1 MKELDIAKPP
11 PQLYNANDDAG
22 RKEDD
27 SDIMASTVRCISID
41 HLQQV

>member
-1 MKELDIAKPP
+1 MKELDDIAKPP

-22 RKEDD
+22 RKEDE
-27 SDIMASTVRCISID
+27 SDIASTARCISID